1 MRRHRYAPLV
11 ALSLALA
18 ALPLLQGC
26 PAVIGAGAA
35 VGVSTL
41 EDRRTSGTQ
50 LEDATIESRASGR
63 ISERFGERAHVNVA
77 AFNRTV
83 LLTGETW
90 DEATRGEVEKLVAA
104 VPNVR
109 GIINEIQVGGVS
121 SATSRAN
128 DTTLTARIKGRL
140 INAKGISTHHVKV
153 ITEAGVVYLQGLV
166 TEEEADTAVELART
180 TSGVRRVVKVFEYC
194 KLTDELCKP
203 PAPPTDKPK
212 PPRA

>member
-50 LEDATIESRASGR
+50 LEDATIESRAASR

-109 GIINEIQVGGVS
+109 AILNEIQVGGVS

-128 DTTLTARIKGRL
+128 DTALTARIKGRL
-140 INAKGISTHHVKV
+140 LNAKGINFVHIKV
-153 ITEAGVVYLQGLV
+153 ITEASVVYLQGLV
-166 TEEEADTAVELART
+166 TEAEAETAVEVART
-180 TSGVRRVVKVFEYC
+180 TTGVRRVVKTFEYC
-194 KLTDELCKP
+194 QVTDELCKP
-203 PAPPTDKPK
+203 PAPTTDKPK